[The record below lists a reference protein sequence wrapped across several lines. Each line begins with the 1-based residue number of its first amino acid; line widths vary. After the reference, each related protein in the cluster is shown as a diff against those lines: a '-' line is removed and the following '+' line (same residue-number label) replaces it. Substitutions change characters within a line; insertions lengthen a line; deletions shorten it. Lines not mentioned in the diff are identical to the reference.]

1 MDSHFE
7 IFLVAPPGLEPLLAA
22 EAAAAGFAAPQAV
35 PGGVTIRGGWPEV
48 WRANL
53 DLRGAGRV
61 LVRVAAFRALHLAQL
76 DRRARRVDWAA
87 LMLRGG
93 RLKVEASSQGS
104 RIWHEGAAASRV
116 LAAVADATG
125 AVEGRLDEGALRLLV
140 RIDDDFCTISLDSS
154 GEPLHRRALK
164 VEVGKAPLRETH
176 AALFLA
182 ACGWDGRTPVLD
194 PMCGAGT
201 IPIVAAE
208 IAMGLAPGRARA
220 FAFEALPGFDAAAL
234 AALKARP
241 PVPRSDAVMWGSDR
255 DAGAV
260 RMAAANAARA
270 GVAGRVQLTRAAI
283 SDIVPPA
290 GPPGLVLVDP
300 PYGARLGTR
309 RLLFG
314 LYGALGA
321 VLRDRFAG
329 WRVGIITAD
338 EGLARATG
346 LPFAPPGP
354 PVPHG
359 GLTVRL
365 WQAGPLA

>member
-1 MDSHFE
+1 MEPPFE
-7 IFLVAPPGLEPLLAA
+7 IFLTAPPGLEPLLAA
-22 EAAAAGFAAPQAV
+22 EAAAAGFAAPEVV
-35 PGGVTIRGGWPEV
+35 PGGVTVRGGWPDV

-76 DRRARRVDWAA
+76 DKRARRVDWAA
-87 LMLRGG
+87 LLPRGG
-93 RLKVEASSQGS
+93 RVKVEAACHAS
-104 RIWHEGAAASRV
+104 RIYHAGAAAERV
-116 LAAVADATG
+116 LRAVTEATG
-125 AVEGRLDEGALRLLV
+125 ASAARLDEGAQRILV
-140 RIDDDFCTISLDSS
+140 RIEDDLCTISLDSS
-154 GEPLHRRALK
+154 GAPLHRRGFKA
-164 VEVGKAPLRETH
+164 EVGKAPLRETL

-182 ACGWDGRTPVLD
+182 ACGWDGRTPVVD

-201 IPIVAAE
+201 IPIEAAG
-208 IAMGLAPGRARA
+208 IAAGLSPGRARA
-220 FAFEALPGFDAAAL
+220 FAFEGWPSFDPGAWAAL
-234 AALKARP
+234 QARP
-241 PVPRSDAVMWGSDR
+241 PAPRSDAVMWGSDR

-270 GVAGRVQLTRAAI
+270 GVGERLRLACAAV
-283 SDIVPPA
+283 SDLAPPE
-290 GPPGLVLVDP
+290 GPPGLVLVNP
-300 PYGARLGTR
+300 PYGARIGNR

-321 VLRDRFAG
+321 VLRARFRG
-329 WRVGIITAD
+329 WRIGLITAD

-359 GLTVRL
+359 GLVIRL
-365 WQAGPLA
+365 WQAGPLG